1 MGCVGSKKEHE
12 APGKGMGSDDLHN
25 RAQAAHY
32 VKDPTTGNSGSKSV
46 SNNAVTVTNE
56 RKKKVSVGIRQM
68 EQQHLNTLLQTI
80 CIRKPW
86 VSCKILPMCF
96 TV

>member
-12 APGKGMGSDDLHN
+12 APGKGMGSEDLHN

-46 SNNAVTVTNE
+46 SNNAVTVTDE
-56 RKKKVSVGIRQM
+56 RKKKCQLVFGRWKTTPEHIPTNN
-68 EQQHLNTLLQTI
+68 LN
-80 CIRKPW
+80 
-86 VSCKILPMCF
+86 
-96 TV
+96 

>member
-12 APGKGMGSDDLHN
+12 APGKGMGSEDLHN

-46 SNNAVTVTNE
+46 SNNAATVTNE
-56 RKKKVSVGIRQM
+56 RNKSVSWSSADRK
-68 EQQHLNTLLQTI
+68 QHLNIFLQT
-80 CIRKPW
+80 
-86 VSCKILPMCF
+86 L
-96 TV
+96 

>member
-12 APGKGMGSDDLHN
+12 APGKGMGSEDLHN

-56 RKKKVSVGIRQM
+56 RKKCQLVFSRQKTP
-68 EQQHLNTLLQTI
+68 EHIPTNNLN
-80 CIRKPW
+80 
-86 VSCKILPMCF
+86 
-96 TV
+96 

>member
-12 APGKGMGSDDLHN
+12 APGKGMGSEDLHN

-46 SNNAVTVTNE
+46 SNNAVRVTNE
-56 RKKKVSVGIRQM
+56 RKKVSVGIR
-68 EQQHLNTLLQTI
+68 
-80 CIRKPW
+80 
-86 VSCKILPMCF
+86 
-96 TV
+96 